1 MALTDVIFSGGEV
14 QDFLVEIPTAVYSGS
29 LEDVL
34 VEESG
39 SQTLMSEI
47 PEASGGNIF
56 IMSE

>member
-1 MALTDVIFSGGEV
+1 MALTDVIFNGGEV

-34 VEESG
+34 MEESG
-39 SQTLMSEI
+39 SQTLMCEI